1 MSVITSGVIDAL
13 TRLGQ
18 HGFMTAYALAHL
30 RRSESVHPAVLE
42 YMSRVQAT
50 LDPFGGRFLVH
61 GGELDVREGDWPGDV
76 VLVEFPDL
84 ARARAWYDS
93 PAYQEILPLRADH
106 LAGELVLVDG
116 VAPGHSAAA
125 KAARLAG

>member
-1 MSVITSGVIDAL
+1 
-13 TRLGQ
+13 
-18 HGFMTAYALAHL
+18 MTAYALAHL
-30 RRSESVHPAVLE
+30 RRAETVHPAVLE
-42 YMSRVQAT
+42 YMSQVQAT

-61 GGELDVREGDWPGDV
+61 GGEIDVREGDWPGDV

-84 ARARAWYDS
+84 ERARAWYDS

-116 VAPGHSAAA
+116 VAPGHSAAE
-125 KAARLAG
+125 KAARLARS